1 MGRMGWM
8 DGMGWMGWDGWL
20 SLVIGT
26 LRAPSV
32 PKRDGFQRNGNLKS
46 SWQSSWHYSSSL
58 ARKHYWIEKAVAS
71 SCSSLD
77 QSTKPSSRLPQFEQ
91 EAEAFNRSD
100 ARNPRQE
107 SRKHNKV
114 QLKSQPNCSPAH
126 KSLFVITAGGE
137 ES

>member
-1 MGRMGWM
+1 MMGLGI
-8 DGMGWMGWDGWL
+8 
-20 SLVIGT
+20 IGHRYFKST
-26 LRAPSV
+26 FGAN
-32 PKRDGFQRNGNLKS
+32 KRDGFQRNGILKS
-46 SWQSSWHYSSSL
+46 SWQSTWHYSSSL
-58 ARKHYWIEKAVAS
+58 ARKHYWIEKAVGS

-107 SRKHNKV
+107 SRKQNKV
-114 QLKSQPNCSPAH
+114 QLKNQPNCSPAH